1 MNKLMPVLACCFI
14 SFSATASDLED
25 LAKVGYAVIDETTIE
40 DYDFEGCDYDQ
51 VIKFNNG
58 LKFQCSEYNYHYS
71 YNPEVF
77 ILKHARYSDYKV
89 IIDNKEFEG
98 SLGR

>member
-1 MNKLMPVLACCFI
+1 MNKFIAILGLCFI
-14 SFSATASDLED
+14 SFSAIASDLED
-25 LAKVGYAVIDETTIE
+25 LAKAGYAVTDETTVKG
-40 DYDFEGCDYDQ
+40 YDFKGCDYDQ

-58 LKFQCSEYNYHYS
+58 LNFQCTEYKYHYS

-89 IIDNKEFEG
+89 IIDDEEFKG
-98 SLGR
+98 RLGR